1 MRILIQRVKSASVT
15 IGGQLRS
22 QIGAGLLVLLGVG
35 ADDTDEDVEYL
46 AGKLVRLR
54 IFDDA
59 QGVMNLDVRQAGGQ
73 VLVVSQFTL
82 LASTRKGNRPS
93 YIKAAPEAV
102 SRPMYERF
110 AARVAELLVEAEN
123 GDYHYAYHICPDFK
137 VDGHEARNFTVCYSA
152 EHHSPVWVA
161 APVHNCYV
169 GSSGNRN
176 YGPDPVIPS
185 SIQPSG
191 SKASMGS
198 PYNRGHMLGNHERS
212 RTSGM
217 NKQVSYYTNIAA
229 QHGSTF
235 NTGDGAWNNL
245 EDKIDDYWCAD
256 TLYVVVGAYYDK
268 WTDSYGNSAPQRSTS
283 FGNITTDVP
292 TMFYT
297 LCLRTK
303 KGNTNKSVMNCA
315 ADELQCAAFV
325 MSHAMGKGH
334 DPQAGDMRSVK
345 EIEELTGFTFFANVP
360 NAPKDTYNASD
371 WGL

>member
-59 QGVMNLDVRQAGGQ
+59 QGVMNLDVRQVGGQ

-110 AARVAELLVEAEN
+110 AARVAELLGREVMTGEFGA
-123 GDYHYAYHICPDFK
+123 D
-137 VDGHEARNFTVCYSA
+137 
-152 EHHSPVWVA
+152 
-161 APVHNCYV
+161 
-169 GSSGNRN
+169 
-176 YGPDPVIPS
+176 
-185 SIQPSG
+185 
-191 SKASMGS
+191 M
-198 PYNRGHMLGNHERS
+198 
-212 RTSGM
+212 
-217 NKQVSYYTNIAA
+217 QVSYYTNIAA

-303 KGNTNKSVMNCA
+303 KGNTNKSVLNCA